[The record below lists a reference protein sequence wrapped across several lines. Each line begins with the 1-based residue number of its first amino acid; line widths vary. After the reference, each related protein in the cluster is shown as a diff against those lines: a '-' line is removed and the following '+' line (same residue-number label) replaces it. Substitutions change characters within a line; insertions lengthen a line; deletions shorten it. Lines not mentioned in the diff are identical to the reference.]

1 MCRRTTVR
9 KYLVRRFLNMIPT
22 LVLVSLIVFSLLR
35 LLPSDPVRILAG
47 IDETGAIDP
56 QLYATIRAE
65 LGLDRPLI
73 VQYGS
78 WIWGVISGD
87 WGKSYLTGMYVFP
100 QIVERLQ
107 FTVQLAISAWLFA
120 VTMGVTLGTIS
131 AVKRNSPT
139 DVAVTAFAISGV
151 ALPNFWLGMML
162 IIVFA
167 VWLGWLPFGGFN
179 ASLFTS
185 PGEWFKYMVM
195 PTFVLGTSLSA
206 ILMRQ
211 TRAALLEV
219 LREQYIL
226 TARSK
231 GLEEKW
237 VILRHAMKNSLL
249 PVVTIASLQ
258 LGTLVGGT
266 VVTETVFT
274 LPGVGKFVVDAVIQ
288 RDYLVVQMGLFVLT
302 IGVLLSN
309 FAADII
315 YTYLDPRIR
324 YD

>member
-1 MCRRTTVR
+1 MR
-9 KYLVRRFLNMIPT
+9 KYLLRRFLNMIPT
-22 LVLVSLIVFSLLR
+22 LILVSLIVFSLLR

-47 IDETGAIDP
+47 IDDSGAIDP
-56 QLYATIRAE
+56 ALYARIKSE

-73 VQYGS
+73 VQYAS
-78 WIWGVISGD
+78 WVGGVVSGD
-87 WGKSYLTGMYVFP
+87 WGKSYLTGMQVFP
-100 QIVERLQ
+100 QIVDRLK
-107 FTVQLAISAWLFA
+107 FTVQLGVAAWVF
-120 VTMGVTLGTIS
+120 GVILGVSLGTVS
-131 AVKRNSPT
+131 AIKRNSAA
-139 DVAVTAFAISGV
+139 DIAVTTFAISGV
-151 ALPNFWLGMML
+151 AIPHFWLGMML

-179 ASLFTS
+179 ANLFSS
-185 PGEWFKYMVM
+185 PGLWLKHMLL
-195 PTFVLGTSLSA
+195 PTLVLGTGLAA

-219 LREQYIL
+219 MREQYIL

-231 GLEEKW
+231 GVEEKW
-237 VILRHAMKNSLL
+237 VVLRHAMKNSLL
-249 PVVTIASLQ
+249 PVVTVASLQ
-258 LGTLVGGT
+258 LGTLIGGT

-288 RDYLVVQMGLFVLT
+288 RDYLVVQMGLLVLT
-302 IGVLLSN
+302 IGVMLSN
-309 FAADII
+309 FAADIL

>member
-1 MCRRTTVR
+1 MR
-9 KYLVRRFLNMIPT
+9 KYLIRRFLNMIPT
-22 LVLVSLIVFSLLR
+22 LILVSLIVFSILR

-47 IDETGAIDP
+47 IDESGAIDP
-56 QLYATIRAE
+56 ALYARIKSE

-73 VQYGS
+73 VQYAS
-78 WIWGVISGD
+78 WMGGVMAGN
-87 WGKSYLTGMYVFP
+87 WGKSYLTGMQVFP
-100 QIVERLQ
+100 QIVERLK
-107 FTVQLAISAWLFA
+107 FTVQLGLAAWVF
-120 VTMGVTLGTIS
+120 GVTLGISLGTIS
-131 AVKRNSPT
+131 AIKRNSAA
-139 DVAVTAFAISGV
+139 DIAVTTFAISGV
-151 ALPNFWLGMML
+151 AIPHFWLGMLL
-162 IIVFA
+162 IILFS

-179 ASLFTS
+179 ANLLTS
-185 PGEWFKYMVM
+185 PGLWLRQMLL
-195 PTFVLGTSLSA
+195 PTFVLGTGLAA

-219 LREQYIL
+219 MREQYIL

-231 GLEEKW
+231 GVEERW

-249 PVVTIASLQ
+249 PVVTVASLQ
-258 LGTLVGGT
+258 FGTLIGGT

-288 RDYLVVQMGLFVLT
+288 RDYLVVQMGLLVLT
-302 IGVLLSN
+302 IGVMLSN

>member
-1 MCRRTTVR
+1 VR
-9 KYLVRRFLNMIPT
+9 KYILRRFLNMIPT
-22 LVLVSLIVFSLLR
+22 LILVSLIVFSILR

-47 IDETGAIDP
+47 IDESGAIDP
-56 QLYATIRAE
+56 ALYARIKSE

-73 VQYGS
+73 LQYAS
-78 WIWGVISGD
+78 WMGGVIAGD
-87 WGKSYLTGMYVFP
+87 WGKSYLTGMQVFP
-100 QIVERLQ
+100 QIVERLK
-107 FTVQLAISAWLFA
+107 FTVQLGLAAWIF
-120 VTMGVTLGTIS
+120 GVTLGISLGTIS
-131 AVKRNSPT
+131 AIKRNSAT
-139 DVAVTAFAISGV
+139 DIAVTTFAISGV
-151 ALPNFWLGMML
+151 AIPHFWLGMLL

-179 ASLFTS
+179 ANLLTS
-185 PGEWFKYMVM
+185 PGLWLRQMLL
-195 PTFVLGTSLSA
+195 PTIVLGTGLAA

-219 LREQYIL
+219 MREQYIL

-231 GLEEKW
+231 GVEERW

-258 LGTLVGGT
+258 FGTLIGGT

-288 RDYLVVQMGLFVLT
+288 RDYLVVQMGLLVLT
-302 IGVLLSN
+302 IGVMLSN

>member
-1 MCRRTTVR
+1 MR
-9 KYLVRRFLNMIPT
+9 KYLLRRFLNMIPT
-22 LVLVSLIVFSLLR
+22 LILVSLIVFSLLR

-47 IDETGAIDP
+47 IDDSGAIDP
-56 QLYATIRAE
+56 ALYARIKSE

-73 VQYGS
+73 VQYAS
-78 WIWGVISGD
+78 WVSGVVSGD
-87 WGKSYLTGMYVFP
+87 WGKSYLTGMQVFP
-100 QIVERLQ
+100 QIVDRLK
-107 FTVQLAISAWLFA
+107 FTVQLGVAAWVF
-120 VTMGVTLGTIS
+120 GVILGVSLGTVS
-131 AVKRNSPT
+131 AIKRNSAA
-139 DVAVTAFAISGV
+139 DIAVTTFAISGV
-151 ALPNFWLGMML
+151 AIPHFWLGMML

-179 ASLFTS
+179 ANLFSS
-185 PGEWFKYMVM
+185 PGLWLKHMLL
-195 PTFVLGTSLSA
+195 PTLVLGTGLAA

-219 LREQYIL
+219 MREQYIL

-231 GLEEKW
+231 GVEEKW
-237 VILRHAMKNSLL
+237 VVLRHAMKNSLL

-258 LGTLVGGT
+258 LGTLIGGT

-288 RDYLVVQMGLFVLT
+288 RDYLVVQMGLLVLT
-302 IGVLLSN
+302 IGVMLSN
-309 FAADII
+309 FAADIL

>member
-1 MCRRTTVR
+1 MR
-9 KYLVRRFLNMIPT
+9 KYLLRRFLNMIPT
-22 LVLVSLIVFSLLR
+22 LILVSLIVFSILR

-56 QLYATIRAE
+56 DLYTRIKAE

-73 VQYGS
+73 VQYAS
-78 WIWGVISGD
+78 WIGGVVSGD

-107 FTVQLAISAWLFA
+107 FTIQLAICAWLFA
-120 VTMGVTLGTIS
+120 VTMGITLGTIS
-131 AVKRNSPT
+131 AVRRNSPT
-139 DVAVTAFAISGV
+139 DVVVTAFAISGV

-185 PGEWFKYMVM
+185 PVDWFKYMVM

-219 LREQYIL
+219 MREQYIL

-249 PVVTIASLQ
+249 PVVTVASLQ

-288 RDYLVVQMGLFVLT
+288 RDYLVVQMGLLVLT

>member
-1 MCRRTTVR
+1 VR
-9 KYLVRRFLNMIPT
+9 KYLLRRFLNMIPT
-22 LVLVSLIVFSLLR
+22 LILVSLIVFSLLR

-47 IDETGAIDP
+47 VDESGAIDP
-56 QLYATIRAE
+56 ALYARIKSE

-73 VQYGS
+73 VQYAS
-78 WIWGVISGD
+78 WLGGVVSGD
-87 WGKSYLTGMYVFP
+87 WGKSYLTGMQVFP
-100 QIVERLQ
+100 QIVERLK
-107 FTVQLAISAWLFA
+107 FTVQLGLAAWFFGIILGIS
-120 VTMGVTLGTIS
+120 LGTVS
-131 AVKRNSPT
+131 AIKRNSVA
-139 DVAVTAFAISGV
+139 DIAVTTFAISGV
-151 ALPNFWLGMML
+151 AIPHFWLGMML
-162 IIVFA
+162 IILFA

-179 ASLFTS
+179 ANLLTS
-185 PGEWFKYMVM
+185 PGLWLKHMLL
-195 PTFVLGTSLSA
+195 PTFVLGTGLAA

-219 LREQYIL
+219 MREQYIL

-231 GLEEKW
+231 GVEERW

-258 LGTLVGGT
+258 FGTLIGGT

-288 RDYLVVQMGLFVLT
+288 RDYLVVQMGLLVLT
-302 IGVLLSN
+302 IGVMFSN

>member
-1 MCRRTTVR
+1 MR
-9 KYLVRRFLNMIPT
+9 KYLLRRFLNMIPT
-22 LVLVSLIVFSLLR
+22 LILVSLIVFSLLR

-47 IDETGAIDP
+47 IDDSGAIDP
-56 QLYATIRAE
+56 ALYARIKAE

-73 VQYGS
+73 VQYAS
-78 WIWGVISGD
+78 WIGGVVSGD
-87 WGKSYLTGMYVFP
+87 WGKSYLTGMQVFP
-100 QIVERLQ
+100 QIVDRLK
-107 FTVQLAISAWLFA
+107 FTVQLGVAAWVFGVVLGIS
-120 VTMGVTLGTIS
+120 LGTVS
-131 AVKRNSPT
+131 AIKRNSAA
-139 DVAVTAFAISGV
+139 DIAVTTFAISGV
-151 ALPNFWLGMML
+151 AIPHFWLGMML

-179 ASLFTS
+179 ADLFSS
-185 PGEWFKYMVM
+185 PGLWLKHMLL
-195 PTFVLGTSLSA
+195 PTLVLGTGLAA

-219 LREQYIL
+219 MREQYIL

-231 GLEEKW
+231 GVEEKW
-237 VILRHAMKNSLL
+237 VVLRHAMKNSLL

-258 LGTLVGGT
+258 LGTLIGGT

-288 RDYLVVQMGLFVLT
+288 RDYLVVQMGLLVLT
-302 IGVLLSN
+302 IGVMLSN
-309 FAADII
+309 FAADIL

>member
-1 MCRRTTVR
+1 MV
-9 KYLVRRFLNMIPT
+9 PT
-22 LVLVSLIVFSLLR
+22 LIVVSLIVFSLLR
-35 LLPSDPVRILAG
+35 LLPSDPVRLLAG
-47 IDETGAIDP
+47 IDDDGTIDP
-56 QLYATIRAE
+56 VLYAKIKLD

-73 VQYGS
+73 VQYAS
-78 WIWGVISGD
+78 WLTGVVRGD
-87 WGKSYLTGMYVFP
+87 WGKSYMTGMQVFP
-100 QIVERLQ
+100 QIVERLH

-120 VTMGVTLGTIS
+120 VILGVSMGTIS
-131 AVKRNSPT
+131 AIRRNSPVDIAAT
-139 DVAVTAFAISGV
+139 TFAVSGV
-151 ALPNFWLGMML
+151 ALPNFWLGMVL

-167 VWLGWLPFGGFN
+167 VWLGWLPYGGFN
-179 ASLFTS
+179 ASIFTS
-185 PGEWFKYMVM
+185 PGLWLKQMLL
-195 PTFVLGTSLSA
+195 PTFVLGTGLSA

-231 GLEEKW
+231 GLQEKR

-249 PVVTIASLQ
+249 PVVTVASLQ
-258 LGTLVGGT
+258 LGGLVGGT

-288 RDYLVVQMGLFVLT
+288 RDYLVVQMGLLILT
-302 IGVLLSN
+302 VGVMLAN

>member
-1 MCRRTTVR
+1 VR
-9 KYLVRRFLNMIPT
+9 KYLLRRFLNMIPT
-22 LVLVSLIVFSLLR
+22 LILVSLIVFSLLR

-47 IDETGAIDP
+47 IDDSGAIDP
-56 QLYATIRAE
+56 ALYARIKAE

-73 VQYGS
+73 VQYAS
-78 WIWGVISGD
+78 WIGGVVSGD
-87 WGKSYLTGMYVFP
+87 WGKSYLTGMQVFP
-100 QIVERLQ
+100 QIVDRLK
-107 FTVQLAISAWLFA
+107 FTVQLGVAAWVFGVVLGIS
-120 VTMGVTLGTIS
+120 LGTVS
-131 AVKRNSPT
+131 AIKRNSAA
-139 DVAVTAFAISGV
+139 DIAVTTFAISGV
-151 ALPNFWLGMML
+151 AIPHFWLGMML

-179 ASLFTS
+179 ADLFSS
-185 PGEWFKYMVM
+185 PGLWLKHMLL
-195 PTFVLGTSLSA
+195 PTLVLGTGLAA

-219 LREQYIL
+219 MREQYIL

-231 GLEEKW
+231 GVEEKW
-237 VILRHAMKNSLL
+237 VVLRHAMKNSLL

-258 LGTLVGGT
+258 LGTLIGGT

-288 RDYLVVQMGLFVLT
+288 RDYLVVQMGLLVLT
-302 IGVLLSN
+302 IGVMLSN
-309 FAADII
+309 FAADIL

>member
-1 MCRRTTVR
+1 M
-9 KYLVRRFLNMIPT
+9 
-22 LVLVSLIVFSLLR
+22 
-35 LLPSDPVRILAG
+35 
-47 IDETGAIDP
+47 
-56 QLYATIRAE
+56 Q
-65 LGLDRPLI
+65 
-73 VQYGS
+73 
-78 WIWGVISGD
+78 
-87 WGKSYLTGMYVFP
+87 VFP
-100 QIVERLQ
+100 QIVERLH

-120 VTMGVTLGTIS
+120 VILGVSMGTIS
-131 AVKRNSPT
+131 AIRRNSPVDIAAT
-139 DVAVTAFAISGV
+139 TFAVSGV
-151 ALPNFWLGMML
+151 ALPNFWLGMVL

-167 VWLGWLPFGGFN
+167 VWLGWLPYGGFN
-179 ASLFTS
+179 ASIFTS
-185 PGEWFKYMVM
+185 PGLWLKQMLL
-195 PTFVLGTSLSA
+195 PTFVLGTGLSA

-231 GLEEKW
+231 GLQEKR

-249 PVVTIASLQ
+249 PVVTVASLQ
-258 LGTLVGGT
+258 LGGLVGGT

-288 RDYLVVQMGLFVLT
+288 RDYLVVQMGLLILT
-302 IGVLLSN
+302 VGVMLAN

>member
-1 MCRRTTVR
+1 VR

-22 LVLVSLIVFSLLR
+22 LILVSLIVFSLLR

-47 IDETGAIDP
+47 IDEFGAIDP
-56 QLYATIRAE
+56 DLYVQIKAE

-78 WIWGVISGD
+78 WLWGVISGD

-120 VTMGVTLGTIS
+120 VTMGITLGTIS

-219 LREQYIL
+219 MREQYIL

-288 RDYLVVQMGLFVLT
+288 RDYLVVQMGLLVLT

>member
-1 MCRRTTVR
+1 VR
-9 KYLVRRFLNMIPT
+9 KYILRRFLNMIPT
-22 LVLVSLIVFSLLR
+22 LILVSLIVFSILR

-47 IDETGAIDP
+47 IDESGAIDP
-56 QLYATIRAE
+56 ALYARIKSE

-73 VQYGS
+73 VQYAYWMG
-78 WIWGVISGD
+78 GVIVGD
-87 WGKSYLTGMYVFP
+87 WGKSYLTGMHVFP
-100 QIVERLQ
+100 QIVERLK
-107 FTVQLAISAWLFA
+107 FTVQLGLAAWIF
-120 VTMGVTLGTIS
+120 GVTLGISLGTIS
-131 AVKRNSPT
+131 AIKRNSAA
-139 DVAVTAFAISGV
+139 DIAVTTFAISGV
-151 ALPNFWLGMML
+151 AIPHFWLGMLL
-162 IIVFA
+162 IILFA

-179 ASLFTS
+179 ANLLTS
-185 PGEWFKYMVM
+185 PGLWLRQMLL
-195 PTFVLGTSLSA
+195 PTFVLGTGLAA

-219 LREQYIL
+219 MREQYIL

-231 GLEEKW
+231 GVEERW

-258 LGTLVGGT
+258 FGTLIGGT

-288 RDYLVVQMGLFVLT
+288 RDYLVVQMGLLVLT
-302 IGVLLSN
+302 IGVMLSN

>member
-1 MCRRTTVR
+1 VR
-9 KYLVRRFLNMIPT
+9 KYLLRRFLNMIPT
-22 LVLVSLIVFSLLR
+22 LILVSLIVFSLLR

-47 IDETGAIDP
+47 IDESGAIDP
-56 QLYATIRAE
+56 ALYTRIKSE

-73 VQYGS
+73 VQYAS
-78 WIWGVISGD
+78 WMVGILSGD
-87 WGKSYLTGMYVFP
+87 WGKSYLTGMQVFP
-100 QIVERLQ
+100 QIVDRLK
-107 FTVQLAISAWLFA
+107 FTVQLGLAAWIF
-120 VTMGVTLGTIS
+120 GVTLGISLGTIS
-131 AVKRNSPT
+131 AIKRNSAA
-139 DVAVTAFAISGV
+139 DIAVTTFAISGV
-151 ALPNFWLGMML
+151 AIPHFWLGMML
-162 IIVFA
+162 IILFA

-179 ASLFTS
+179 ANLLTS
-185 PGEWFKYMVM
+185 PGLWLKQMVLPIFM
-195 PTFVLGTSLSA
+195 LGTGLAA

-219 LREQYIL
+219 MREQYIL

-231 GLEEKW
+231 GVEERW

-258 LGTLVGGT
+258 FGSLIGGT

-274 LPGVGKFVVDAVIQ
+274 LPGVGKFMVDAVIQ
-288 RDYLVVQMGLFVLT
+288 RDYLVVQMGLLVLT
-302 IGVLLSN
+302 IGVMLSN

>member
-1 MCRRTTVR
+1 MR
-9 KYLVRRFLNMIPT
+9 KYLIRRFLNMIPT
-22 LVLVSLIVFSLLR
+22 LILVSLIVFSILR

-47 IDETGAIDP
+47 IDESGAIDP
-56 QLYATIRAE
+56 ALYARIKSE

-73 VQYGS
+73 VQYAS
-78 WIWGVISGD
+78 WMGGVIAGD
-87 WGKSYLTGMYVFP
+87 WGKSYLTGMQVFP
-100 QIVERLQ
+100 QIVERLK
-107 FTVQLAISAWLFA
+107 FTVQLGLAAWVF
-120 VTMGVTLGTIS
+120 GVTLGISLGTIS
-131 AVKRNSPT
+131 AIKRNSAT
-139 DVAVTAFAISGV
+139 DIAVTTFAISGV
-151 ALPNFWLGMML
+151 AIPHFWLGMLL

-179 ASLFTS
+179 ANLLTS
-185 PGEWFKYMVM
+185 PGLWLRQMLL
-195 PTFVLGTSLSA
+195 PTIVLGTGLAA

-219 LREQYIL
+219 MREQYIL

-231 GLEEKW
+231 GVEERW

-258 LGTLVGGT
+258 FGTLIGGT

-288 RDYLVVQMGLFVLT
+288 RDYLVVQMGLLVLT
-302 IGVLLSN
+302 IGVMLSN

>member
-1 MCRRTTVR
+1 VLARFILRR
-9 KYLVRRFLNMIPT
+9 LGL
-22 LVLVSLIVFSLLR
+22 SLLTLA
-35 LLPSDPVRILAG
+35 LLSIVVFVGVQVLPGDTARAILGPLADPRAVEALNRQLGTDRPALTLYVEWIAKLLSGDLGQSYIYRAPVASFIGPALLNSLKLAAMVFA
-47 IDETGAIDP
+47 IVVPLAIGAGVLAALNAGRP
-56 QLYATIRAE
+56 
-65 LGLDRPLI
+65 LDR
-73 VQYGS
+73 
-78 WIWGVISGD
+78 
-87 WGKSYLTGMYVFP
+87 
-100 QIVERLQ
+100 
-107 FTVQLAISAWLFA
+107 AISVGSLSLTVIPEF
-120 VTMGVTLGTIS
+120 VSSI
-131 AVKRNSPT
+131 
-139 DVAVTAFAISGV
+139 
-151 ALPNFWLGMML
+151 ALIL
-162 IIVFA
+162 VFA

-179 ASLFTS
+179 ASLLTS
-185 PGEWFKYMVM
+185 PGLWLKQMIL
-195 PTFVLGTSLSA
+195 PIFVLGTGLAA

-219 LREQYIL
+219 MREQYIL

-258 LGTLVGGT
+258 FGTLIGGT

-288 RDYLVVQMGLFVLT
+288 RDYLVVQMGLLVLT
-302 IGVLLSN
+302 IGVMLSN

>member
-1 MCRRTTVR
+1 M
-9 KYLVRRFLNMIPT
+9 
-22 LVLVSLIVFSLLR
+22 
-35 LLPSDPVRILAG
+35 G
-47 IDETGAIDP
+47 
-56 QLYATIRAE
+56 
-65 LGLDRPLI
+65 
-73 VQYGS
+73 
-78 WIWGVISGD
+78 GVIAGD
-87 WGKSYLTGMYVFP
+87 WGKSYLTGMQVFP
-100 QIVERLQ
+100 QIVDRLK
-107 FTVQLAISAWLFA
+107 FTVQLGLAAWVF
-120 VTMGVTLGTIS
+120 GVTLGISLGTIS
-131 AVKRNSPT
+131 AIKRNSAA
-139 DVAVTAFAISGV
+139 DIAVTTFAISGV
-151 ALPNFWLGMML
+151 AIPHFWLGMVL

-179 ASLFTS
+179 ANLLTS
-185 PGEWFKYMVM
+185 PGLWLKQMLL
-195 PTFVLGTSLSA
+195 PTFVLGTGLAA

-219 LREQYIL
+219 MREQYIL

-231 GLEEKW
+231 GVEERW

-258 LGTLVGGT
+258 FGTLIGGT

-288 RDYLVVQMGLFVLT
+288 RDYLVVQMGLLVLT
-302 IGVLLSN
+302 IGVMLSN

>member
-1 MCRRTTVR
+1 MR
-9 KYLVRRFLNMIPT
+9 KYLIRRFLNMIPT
-22 LVLVSLIVFSLLR
+22 LILVSLIVFSLLR

-56 QLYATIRAE
+56 ALYARIKSE

-78 WIWGVISGD
+78 WMVGILSGD
-87 WGKSYLTGMYVFP
+87 WGKSYLTGMKVFP

-107 FTVQLAISAWLFA
+107 FTVQLGLAAWLF
-120 VTMGVTLGTIS
+120 GVTLGISLGTIS
-131 AVKRNSPT
+131 AIKRNSAA
-139 DVAVTAFAISGV
+139 DIAVTTFAISGV
-151 ALPNFWLGMML
+151 AIPHFWLGMML
-162 IIVFA
+162 IILFA

-179 ASLFTS
+179 ANLLTS
-185 PGEWFKYMVM
+185 PGLWLKQMLLPIIM
-195 PTFVLGTSLSA
+195 LGTGLAA

-219 LREQYIL
+219 MREQYIL

-231 GLEEKW
+231 GVEERW

-258 LGTLVGGT
+258 FGGLVGGT

-274 LPGVGKFVVDAVIQ
+274 LPGVGKFMVDAVIQ
-288 RDYLVVQMGLFVLT
+288 RDYLVVQMGLLVLT
-302 IGVLLSN
+302 IGVMLSN